1 MARRPAKARR
11 HAKARPQ
18 GILEVTSR
26 GFGFVK
32 TAEGEFFIPA
42 SKLNGAFPG
51 DLVEVSRI
59 SSQKQDELASYVDG
73 KRQRP
78 TGRVA
83 RVVMREQ
90 RTIVGRYEVADPF
103 GVVVPD
109 DPNIPYDIFTLRK
122 DAPHVSDGDVVE
134 VEMTEYPSRNSAA
147 TGRILR
153 VIGSEEEG
161 SVEIDRIIGHF
172 KLETQFS
179 DAALAEAEAL
189 RQDIA
194 VAEGRGYRRINQELV
209 FTIDPVDARD
219 YDDAVSCTWDGKYW
233 HLGVYIADVSAFV
246 EYGSSLDLAARRRAS
261 SVYLVD
267 RVLPMLP
274 EKISNNL
281 CSLVPGKAR
290 QAIAVQALIRADGQV
305 EGCEVFPAVICSRA
319 RLSYEQALALL
330 EAAPYTSASGLDR
343 AVRSCEMP
351 TGALPLDENLLSR
364 LKTSIEAL
372 SALAEKQFF
381 LRYQAGCMDFER
393 TEAKVRLDD
402 AGTPVEVRLR
412 KRNRATHAIE
422 EAMILA
428 NRLVARYLIEHSLP
442 CVFRVHDAPDGE
454 ALYALYQIL
463 VEMPEYKDL
472 DEWAFCSGRP
482 KVLQDVLARAKG
494 RPEHELISLLL
505 LRSMKRAVYSTED
518 RSHFGVALEHY
529 CHFTSPIRRYP
540 DLLVH
545 RMLKVAFFGETET
558 SGALKK
564 ALPWMAEHSSK
575 MERIADK
582 AAYQSQQFK
591 LVEYMQRDIGS
602 TFEGVISGV
611 STFGLFV
618 QLPNT
623 AVGHLPLRELS
634 DEHFSFDPDR
644 YVLTGV
650 DSGIRYQLGQRI
662 SVVLI
667 GAHPRERR
675 LSLRLSHRV

>member
-11 HAKARPQ
+11 HAKSRPQ

-42 SKLNGAFPG
+42 NKINGAFPG

-59 SSQKQDELASYVDG
+59 SSQKQDDLASYVDS
-73 KRQRP
+73 KHQRP
-78 TGRVA
+78 CGRVA

-90 RTIVGRYEVADPF
+90 RTIVGRYEIADPF

-109 DPNIPYDIFTLRK
+109 DPKIPYDIFTLRK
-122 DAPHVSDGDVVE
+122 DAPYVADGDVVE

-147 TGRILR
+147 TGRVLR
-153 VIGSEEEG
+153 VIGSEDEG
-161 SVEIDRIIGHF
+161 SVEIDRIISHF
-172 KLETQFS
+172 KLETEFS
-179 DAALAEAEAL
+179 ASVLTEAEAL
-189 RQDIA
+189 KQDTA
-194 VAEGRGYRRINQELV
+194 VAEGQGYRRISDELV
-209 FTIDPVDARD
+209 FTIDPIDARD

-246 EYGSSLDLAARRRAS
+246 DYGSPIAFAARRRAT

-274 EKISNNL
+274 EIISNDL
-281 CSLVPGKAR
+281 CSLVPSKPR
-290 QAIAVQALIRADGQV
+290 QVVAVQALIRADGQV
-305 EGCEVFPAVICSRA
+305 ESYEVFPAVICSKA

-330 EAAPYTSASGLDR
+330 QADAHTSASELQH
-343 AVRSCEMP
+343 VFRSCEMP
-351 TGALPLDENLLSR
+351 TGALAVSEELLLL
-364 LKTSIEAL
+364 LKSSIESL
-372 SALAEKQFF
+372 SSLAKKQFH
-381 LRYQAGCMDFER
+381 LRYEAGCMDFER
-393 TEAKVRLDD
+393 TEAKVRLDE
-402 AGTPVEVRLR
+402 AGNPIEVRLR
-412 KRNRATHAIE
+412 KRDRATHAIE

-428 NRLVARYLIEHSLP
+428 NRLVAQYLIDRFQP

-463 VEMPEYKDL
+463 SEMPEYRDL

-494 RPEHELISLLL
+494 KPEHELISLLL
-505 LRSMKRAVYSTED
+505 LRSMKRAVYSTDD
-518 RSHFGVALEHY
+518 RPHFGVALEHY

-545 RMLKVAFFGETET
+545 RMLKIVFFGETET

-575 MERIADK
+575 MERIAEK

-644 YVLTGV
+644 YVLTGA
-650 DSGIRYQLGQRI
+650 DSGVRYQLGQGI
-662 SVVLI
+662 KVVLVA
-667 GAHPRERR
+667 AHPRERR